1 MKAVD
6 KNTSMGA
13 NALMSSTFDKN
24 TSMGARAVVGEIGQ
38 STANSANAKNAQ
50 GEDFGK
56 LKSTKKASR
65 TSAKK

>member
-24 TSMGARAVVGEIGQ
+24 TSMGARVVMSEVDQ
-38 STANSANAKNAQ
+38 STAKSANAKSSQ
-50 GEDFGK
+50 SEGLGRP
-56 LKSTKKASR
+56 KSTKKASPG
-65 TSAKK
+65 SAKK